1 MGDNMD
7 KIFAFISIIANLI
20 SILLALIGFYFVY
33 KNWCIW
39 KRSKINIL
47 KARAFLN
54 TEFLEKIWLYVVTVG
69 GLVMTR
75 RIYRFFE
82 LTLVIEGHPY
92 IEVLFD
98 LIGTMVM
105 LILVLMAY
113 QWYKLVHTHS
123 GYKK

>member
-1 MGDNMD
+1 MED
-7 KIFAFISIIANLI
+7 IFTFISIIANLI
-20 SILLALIGFYFVY
+20 SILLALMGFYFVY

-39 KRSKINIL
+39 KKSRIEIL

-54 TEFLEKIWLYVVTVG
+54 TEFLEKIWLYVVIVG

-82 LTLVIEGHPY
+82 LTLEIEGHPY

-98 LIGTMVM
+98 IIGTIVIFM
-105 LILVLMAY
+105 LVLMAY
-113 QWYKLVHTHS
+113 QWYKLVHTHP

>member
-1 MGDNMD
+1 MEN
-7 KIFAFISIIANLI
+7 IFALISIIANLI
-20 SILLALIGFYFVY
+20 SILLALMGFYFVY

-39 KRSKINIL
+39 KRSRIEIL

-54 TEFLEKIWLYVVTVG
+54 TEFLEKIWLYVVIVG

-82 LTLVIEGHPY
+82 LTLEIEGHPY

-98 LIGTMVM
+98 IIGTIVIFM
-105 LILVLMAY
+105 LVLMAY
-113 QWYKLVHTHS
+113 QWYKLVHTPS
-123 GYKK
+123 AYKK